1 MSATAK
7 MSKLKLFTEAQA
19 AKLMDC
25 SAVTLYRRRKENK
38 VRHYRKN
45 GRLIRYTEEDIA
57 LNIADMAANRPSP
70 VSTRPV
76 TEARFG

>member
-1 MSATAK
+1 
-7 MSKLKLFTEAQA
+7 MSKIKLFTEAEA

-38 VRHYRKN
+38 IRHYRKN
-45 GRLIRYTEEDIA
+45 GRLIRYTEEDIHQ
-57 LNIADMAANRPSP
+57 NIAEMAANRPSP
-70 VSTRPV
+70 VVQSRV